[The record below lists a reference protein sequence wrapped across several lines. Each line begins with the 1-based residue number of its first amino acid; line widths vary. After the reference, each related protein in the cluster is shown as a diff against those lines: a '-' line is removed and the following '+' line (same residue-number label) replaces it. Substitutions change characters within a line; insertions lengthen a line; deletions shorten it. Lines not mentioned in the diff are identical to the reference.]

1 MQEYD
6 NDETRVKKRKTFG
19 LISMIVGIPNLIL
32 AMITAFGGL
41 GLTILMGFLAYAA
54 LTEDGG
60 EDTLKALCLVFLVIL
75 FVALFILAL
84 ITTVISIL
92 FALAIGGQ
100 TIGGYYAIK
109 GINYGRS
116 VVLIFLGSIA
126 ALLVG
131 IGFILAG
138 ILSDQNTFGRV
149 LIIGM
154 GIFEMLSFS
163 ISLVSGIMIM
173 STRTTFIKKED
184 RLDSIKKRV
193 SIGKKRRT

>member
-6 NDETRVKKRKTFG
+6 NDEARVKKRKTFG